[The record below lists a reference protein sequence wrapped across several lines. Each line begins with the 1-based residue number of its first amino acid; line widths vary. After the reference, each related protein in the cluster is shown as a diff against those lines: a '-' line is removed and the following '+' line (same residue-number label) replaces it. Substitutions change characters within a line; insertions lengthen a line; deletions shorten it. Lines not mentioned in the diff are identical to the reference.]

1 MDNVRLGVL
10 GRPAIFLALALLLF
24 PALTTAAMSYTFTTI
39 ADTHK
44 LFKSFSPTIPA
55 LNSTGE
61 VVFWARL
68 KAGGEGIFKG
78 SGGDPTL
85 SLYDTQGNFS
95 EFGIFPVLNNTGQ
108 VAFRAGLKP
117 GKGGNNTG
125 QVVVPQGLNLGKGGI
140 FVGKLGGP
148 ATLILDNRN
157 TFAPTSIGSFLSIN
171 DHGTVVFKD
180 EGPRVHDHH
189 LSRILINNGATLTT
203 VYGPADLG
211 TMDVPLIINNS
222 GLVAPYGLLGGEGPV
237 LQECGPFT
245 SLNDSGVVACG
256 DAEGVFTING
266 TTVTSIANTQGPFG
280 THGFFPFSISINNHN
295 TVAFSVTL
303 KAGGAGIFT
312 GDGRVTD
319 QVITTGD
326 PLLNSTVTALRF
338 LGSKALN
345 DNDQVAFLALLADGT
360 EGIFRA
366 DPVP

>member
-1 MDNVRLGVL
+1 MCNTRPGIL
-10 GRPAIFLALALLLF
+10 GRLAIIIVLALFLF
-24 PALTTAAMSYTFTTI
+24 SPVATAAVSYTFTTI
-39 ADTHK
+39 ADTHG
-44 LFKSFSPTIPA
+44 LFRSFSPTIPA
-55 LNSTGE
+55 LNSTGD
-61 VVFWARL
+61 VVFWATL
-68 KAGGEGIFKG
+68 KTGGEGIFKG
-78 SGGDPTL
+78 NGGNPL
-85 SLYDTQGNFS
+85 SVYDTQGDFS
-95 EFGIFPVLNNTGQ
+95 NFGIFPVLNNTGQ

-117 GKGGNNTG
+117 RKGGNNTG
-125 QVVVPQGLNLGKGGI
+125 QVVAPRGLNPGRGGI

-148 ATLILDNRN
+148 ATLVLDNLN
-157 TFAPTSIGSFLSIN
+157 TFDLTSIGSFLSIN

-211 TMDVPLIINNS
+211 TIDVPLIINNS
-222 GLVAPYGLLGGEGPV
+222 ELVAPYGLLGGGGLI

-245 SLNDSGVVACG
+245 SLNDNGVVACG

-266 TTVTSIANTQGPFG
+266 ATVTSIANTQGPFG
-280 THGFFPFSISINNHN
+280 THGFFPFSISLNNHN
-295 TVAFSVTL
+295 TVAFSATL
-303 KAGGAGIFT
+303 KVGGAGIFT

-326 PLLNSTVTALRF
+326 PLLNSTVTAVRF

-345 DNDQVAFLALLADGT
+345 DNGQVAFLALLADGT